1 MALLVKICGLSTPE
15 TVATAVAAGADMV
28 GFMFYPRSPRNV
40 SVETSAALADLARGR
55 AAIVAVMVDPT
66 DEALETIAAG
76 LKPDLLQLH
85 GSESAERV
93 SQIRQ
98 RFGIPVMKVLAIATS
113 QDLAPIPEYA
123 GLVDGFLFDAKPP
136 PSTAH
141 SLPGGNGISFDWR
154 LVKGLE
160 PGKPALLSGGL
171 NASNVADAI
180 RLTGMGGVDVSSGVE
195 SRPGEKD
202 PAMIE
207 AFIAAARSAL

>member
-55 AAIVAVMVDPT
+55 ATIVAVMVDPT
-66 DEALETIAAG
+66 DEALETITAG

-93 SQIRQ
+93 SEIRQ
-98 RFGIPVMKVLAIATS
+98 RFGIPVMKVLAIATA

-123 GLVDGFLFDAKPP
+123 GLVDSFLFDAKPS